1 MFNFNLVKVVLRI
14 INYKSDY
21 NFELS
26 NKKTTSYQ
34 TTKMEIDE
42 RVLPTLQTKARLTIY
57 SFLEDKE
64 YIQKIRSLSWSE
76 RKLTQNSDV
85 SN

>member
-1 MFNFNLVKVVLRI
+1 
-14 INYKSDY
+14 
-21 NFELS
+21 
-26 NKKTTSYQ
+26 
-34 TTKMEIDE
+34 MEIDE